1 MYNIHWHWIIIV
13 RIRSGGYWMKK
24 KGILFII
31 LAAIVIVALSWSHQ
45 EHNNNP
51 PSKQPII
58 VEEKVVEEEVEYEQN
73 NDPLYITGAIIGKD
87 ASGML
92 TDVMM
97 VGVFNTETY
106 NMDVFAIPRDTKIT
120 VSDELHTT
128 INEALWAP
136 QTMKLTDL
144 YWRVARAGLEDPIM
158 YTIDAMEQIV
168 GIPIDH
174 YVTVDTQSFDQVID
188 ALGGIDL
195 YVPMDMNYE
204 DPFQN
209 LYIHLNEGYQHLNGE
224 QAEQLV
230 RYRSSYSDLARI
242 EIQQYLIQSCTEAL
256 LNINSLKQVEELLRV
271 VYDIVETDVGIL
283 DAISYLKYYEHL
295 DLERIDFYT
304 IPGITDKIDGI
315 WYFVYPDET
324 TVYEF
329 VHQRLSDDN
338 SFDSDS
344 RKSNI
349 TLLNGAG
356 KAGLATKYSE
366 LLSEEGYQIGG
377 IDNSQGSFH
386 QKTQIIVKEEGMGH
400 DLRSYFTLSE
410 VIVDPNQIPEG
421 SDIVIILGGLEQ

>member
-1 MYNIHWHWIIIV
+1 
-13 RIRSGGYWMKK
+13 MKK
-24 KGILFII
+24 FGIIF
-31 LAAIVIVALSWSHQ
+31 IVIVAVTSIAFIWSHQ
-45 EHNNNP
+45 ESNENP

-58 VEEKVVEEEVEYEQN
+58 VEEKVVEEEVVYEQN

-87 ASGML
+87 ASGGL

-106 NMDVFAIPRDTKIT
+106 NIDVFAIPRDTKIT
-120 VSDELHTT
+120 VSDELHNR
-128 INEALWAP
+128 INEGLWAP

-144 YWRVARAGLEDPIM
+144 YWRVKGAGLEDPIL

-174 YVTVDTQSFDQVID
+174 YVTVDTDSFDQVID

-209 LYIHLNEGYQHLNGE
+209 LYIHLKEGYQHLNGA

-242 EIQQYLIQSCTEAL
+242 EIQQYLIQSCAEAL
-256 LNINSLKQVEELLRV
+256 LNINSIKQVEQLLRV
-271 VYDIVETDVGIL
+271 VYDIVETDIGIL

-295 DLERIDFYT
+295 DLNRIDFYT

-315 WYFVYPDET
+315 WYFIYTDET

-338 SFDSDS
+338 SFVSDS
-344 RKSNI
+344 KDSVI
-349 TLLNGAG
+349 TILNGTG
-356 KAGLATKYSE
+356 KTGLATKYRDILTE
-366 LLSEEGYQIGG
+366 KGYHIGG
-377 IDNSQGSFH
+377 LDNSNGSFH
-386 QKTQIIVKEEGMGH
+386 QKTQIIVKEEGMGY

-410 VIVDPNQIPEG
+410 VIVAPEQIPEG
-421 SDIVIILGGLEQ
+421 SDIVIILGGLEE